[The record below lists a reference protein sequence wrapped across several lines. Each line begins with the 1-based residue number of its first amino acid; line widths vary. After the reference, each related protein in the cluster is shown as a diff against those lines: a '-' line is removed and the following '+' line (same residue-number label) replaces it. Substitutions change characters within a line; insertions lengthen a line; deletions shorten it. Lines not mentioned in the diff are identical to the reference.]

1 MGHYQRSLVL
11 NLRPF
16 GASILHG
23 AHSQFVLPAMVP
35 AAGMGSVEGALN
47 HAFHGHVENSFK
59 KGQIANS
66 SSPTAACVGKF
77 SLNNLLR
84 IC

>member
-1 MGHYQRSLVL
+1 
-11 NLRPF
+11 
-16 GASILHG
+16 
-23 AHSQFVLPAMVP
+23 MVP

-77 SLNNLLR
+77 SFNNLLR